1 MDTLYIRNGNL
12 LQKQIIII
20 GGEDCHYGDNPPI
33 AIIGERL
40 TLSCT
45 LNGENCFTTEYKW
58 FNITGNASLPEKS
71 STLVVSEMVQS
82 VDEVGGHE
90 YMCQCDS
97 STAVDCK
104 LFKIGGI
111 LIFFTF
117 LSQ

>member
-1 MDTLYIRNGNL
+1 M
-12 LQKQIIII
+12 
-20 GGEDCHYGDNPPI
+20 
-33 AIIGERL
+33 

-58 FNITGNASLPEKS
+58 FNITGNASLSEKS

-97 STAVDCK
+97 SSAVGCR

-117 LSQ
+117 SSQ